1 MVLHEGEVLR
11 QASERPA
18 LVVPCE
24 AIGMY
29 RSAADYS
36 SACLV
41 GVHSGVRSDAAD
53 FQASVDSFSALNEH
67 GMGPLGFIMLVVDEG
82 DHIPPAPFRR
92 QFAELRKRGVI
103 TAIDWLQPP
112 RADQQVKAWTTVSE
126 GVEWLELEHG
136 APLSALMAL
145 YASARRAGAGARSD
159 SRSMA
164 KPSPDALPKK

>member
-1 MVLHEGEVLR
+1 
-11 QASERPA
+11 
-18 LVVPCE
+18 
-24 AIGMY
+24 MY

-92 QFAELRKRGVI
+92 QFAELRKRGRPHRLAFISQSAIARGVI